1 MHRRSFLFALILSP
15 LIARAQ
21 AGAVSSAASSI
32 AILTDLVN
40 AIGAAGEAISKL
52 TAGFRDLVVAGK
64 DSYKH
69 VAASRERD
77 RLIDLSRRTTSLIA
91 TQNIRVVENLD
102 QYLAERNPTQDDWA
116 KVVRNI
122 EATLGSVQALLADVQ
137 AEDGSFVL
145 EPAFLTLNQ
154 TLSSRVSLLTQL
166 AAMPAPTSKKELSL
180 LRQASAKYK
189 LLIANA
195 KEAVT
200 QLNAYVKSTK

>member
-1 MHRRSFLFALILSP
+1 MHRRSFLFELLLSP

-21 AGAVSSAASSI
+21 GGAASRI

-40 AIGAAGEAISKL
+40 AIGAAGDAISKL

-64 DSYKH
+64 DSYKF
-69 VAASRERD
+69 VAAARERD
-77 RLIDLSRRTTSLIA
+77 RLIDLSRRTTNLIA

-154 TLSSRVSLLTQL
+154 TLSSRASLLTQL
-166 AAMPAPTSKKELSL
+166 AAMPAPTSKEELAL

-195 KEAVT
+195 REAVT

>member
-21 AGAVSSAASSI
+21 AGVASRI

-64 DSYKH
+64 DSYKY

-77 RLIDLSRRTTSLIA
+77 RLIDLSRRITNLMA
-91 TQNIRVVENLD
+91 TQNIQVVQNLD

-116 KVVRNI
+116 TVVRNI

-166 AAMPAPTSKKELSL
+166 AAMPAPTSKEELSL

-195 KEAVT
+195 KKAVT

>member
-1 MHRRSFLFALILSP
+1 MHRRSFFFLLLLSP
-15 LIARAQ
+15 LIVRAQ
-21 AGAVSSAASSI
+21 GGAAARI

-52 TAGFRDLVVAGK
+52 TAGFKDLVVAGK
-64 DSYKH
+64 DSYKY
-69 VAASRERD
+69 VAAARERD
-77 RLIDLSRRTTSLIA
+77 RLIDLSRRTTNLIA

-102 QYLAERNPTQDDWA
+102 QYLVEHNPTQDDWE

-154 TLSSRVSLLTQL
+154 TLSSRASLLTQL
-166 AAMPAPTSKKELSL
+166 ASMPAPTSKEELSL
-180 LRQASAKYK
+180 LRQASTKYK
-189 LLIANA
+189 QLIANA

-200 QLNAYVKSTK
+200 QLNTYIKSTK

>member
-1 MHRRSFLFALILSP
+1 MHRRSFLFVLLLSP
-15 LIARAQ
+15 LIVRAQ
-21 AGAVSSAASSI
+21 AGAASRI

-40 AIGAAGEAISKL
+40 AIGAAGESISKL

-64 DSYKH
+64 DSYKY
-69 VAASRERD
+69 VAAARERD
-77 RLIDLSRRTTSLIA
+77 RLIDLSRRTTNLIA

-102 QYLAERNPTQDDWA
+102 QYLAELSPTQDDWA

-122 EATLGSVQALLADVQ
+122 EATLGSVQALLTDVQ

-154 TLSSRVSLLTQL
+154 TLSSRASLLTQL
-166 AAMPAPTSKKELSL
+166 AAMPAPTSKEELSL

>member
-1 MHRRSFLFALILSP
+1 MHRRSFLFVLLLSP
-15 LIARAQ
+15 IIARAQ
-21 AGAVSSAASSI
+21 AGAASRI

-64 DSYKH
+64 DSYKY
-69 VAASRERD
+69 VAAARERD
-77 RLIDLSRRTTSLIA
+77 RLIDLSRRTTNLIA
-91 TQNIRVVENLD
+91 TQNIRVMENLD
-102 QYLAERNPTQDDWA
+102 QYLAERNPTQYDWA

-154 TLSSRVSLLTQL
+154 TLSSRASLLRQL
-166 AAMPAPTSKKELSL
+166 AAMPAPTSKEELSL

>member
-1 MHRRSFLFALILSP
+1 MDRRSFVCTLLLSP

-21 AGAVSSAASSI
+21 AGAAAKI
-32 AILTDLVN
+32 AILTDLVS

-52 TAGFRDLVVAGK
+52 TAGFKDLVVAGK
-64 DSYKH
+64 DSYKY
-69 VAASRERD
+69 VAAARERD
-77 RLIDLSRRTTSLIA
+77 RLIDLSRRTTNLIA
-91 TQNIRVVENLD
+91 AQNIRVVESLD

-122 EATLGSVQALLADVQ
+122 EATLGSVQKLLADVQ

-154 TLSSRVSLLTQL
+154 TLSSRASLLTQL
-166 AAMPAPTSKKELSL
+166 AAMPAPSSKKELSI
-180 LRQASAKYK
+180 LRQASEKYK

-195 KEAVT
+195 REAVT
-200 QLNAYVKSTK
+200 QLNAYIKSAK